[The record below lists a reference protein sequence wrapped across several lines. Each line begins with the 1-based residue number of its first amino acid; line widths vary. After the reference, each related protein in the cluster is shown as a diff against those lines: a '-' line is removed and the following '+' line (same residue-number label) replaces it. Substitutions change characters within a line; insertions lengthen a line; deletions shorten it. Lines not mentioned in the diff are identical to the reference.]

1 MEMEAA
7 LENKTIYKVIK
18 YQIQNV
24 LRSRWII
31 FYTIGLFFV
40 TILVIWFS
48 SDSSKIV
55 LSLMTLLLILNPL
68 IGVLFGSIY
77 IYNSR
82 EFIELVLSQPIKR
95 SDIFAGIFIGI
106 ALPFIFATWIGVL
119 IPVLLYRGIEIG
131 FLLFL
136 LWNGTLVQ
144 LIFLS
149 VSMLVTSYFDDKST
163 GLGIAFLIWLFACWI
178 YDGVVLL
185 LAYAL
190 QDYPLETPFI
200 IISML
205 NPVDLARISIIL
217 RMDVAALMGVTGAV
231 FQKFFG
237 QFFGAGLSYTL
248 LVCWGIIPLIIA
260 YKKFKV
266 KDF

>member
-1 MEMEAA
+1 MD
-7 LENKTIYKVIK
+7 LTFENKTLYKIIK
-18 YQIQNV
+18 YEIQNV
-24 LRSRWII
+24 LRSKWII
-31 FYTIGLFFV
+31 IYMVGLLFV
-40 TILVIWFS
+40 TFLVIRFS
-48 SDSSKIV
+48 SDSSKII

-82 EFIELVLSQPIKR
+82 EFIELVLSLPIKR
-95 SDIFAGIFIGI
+95 SEIFSGIFIGI
-106 ALPFIFATWIGVL
+106 AIPFIVATWVGIL
-119 IPVLLYRGIEIG
+119 IPVLLYPWIELG
-131 FLLFL
+131 FLFFL

-144 LIFLS
+144 LIYLS
-149 VSMLVTSYFDDKST
+149 ISMLVTTYFDDKST
-163 GLGIAFLIWLFACWI
+163 GLGFAFLIWLFGCWI
-178 YDGVVLL
+178 YDGMILL

-237 QFFGAGLSYTL
+237 QYFGAGLSYTL
-248 LVCWGIIPLIIA
+248 LVIWGTIPLAIA
-260 YKKFKV
+260 FKKFKI

>member
-1 MEMEAA
+1 MEKIAE
-7 LENKTIYKVIK
+7 EKIIFKIIK

-31 FYTIGLFFV
+31 IYTIGLFLV
-40 TILVIWFS
+40 TILVIKFS

-82 EFIELVLSQPIKR
+82 EFIELVLAQPIKR

-106 ALPFIFATWIGVL
+106 AIPFIFATWFGVL
-119 IPVLLYRGIEIG
+119 FPVLIYPWIEIP

-136 LWNGTLVQ
+136 LWNGTLIQ

-163 GLGIAFLIWLFACWI
+163 GLGIAFVIWLFACWI
-178 YDGVVLL
+178 YDGMVLL
-185 LAYAL
+185 LAYVL

-200 IISML
+200 LVSMM

-217 RMDVAALMGVTGAV
+217 RMNVAALMGVTGAV

-237 QFFGAGLSYTL
+237 QFFGAGFAYTL
-248 LVCWGIIPLIIA
+248 LVLWGIIPLIIA
-260 YKKFKV
+260 YKKFKT